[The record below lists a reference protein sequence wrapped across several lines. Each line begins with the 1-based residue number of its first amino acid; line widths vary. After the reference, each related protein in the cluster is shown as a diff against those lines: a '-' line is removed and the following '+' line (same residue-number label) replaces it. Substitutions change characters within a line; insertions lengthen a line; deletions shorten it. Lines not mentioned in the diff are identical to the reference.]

1 MEDMKLY
8 DLDSGE
14 LSELIDSRRIALR
27 TKNLEYANLRKQV
40 CEIKENYPN
49 ILALL
54 ETINKN
60 WSHEAMFNYIKTGF
74 LNADS
79 NEIFKLENYCIKWG
93 IKHNK
98 WKNNFTYSINDENK
112 EEIEYL
118 NKLRKQIIEPLLNLK
133 DMA

>member
-54 ETINKN
+54 EDNEVEN
-60 WSHEAMFNYIKTGF
+60 
-74 LNADS
+74 LNTEECKYLQKLLSQYSRMMDYEDR
-79 NEIFKLENYCIKWG
+79 EIFFLGARENYFYLKNMDLIIK
-93 IKHNK
+93 
-98 WKNNFTYSINDENK
+98 
-112 EEIEYL
+112 
-118 NKLRKQIIEPLLNLK
+118 
-133 DMA
+133 